1 MAKIWE
7 YYRGYV
13 RARHYTDLITRSCF
27 RSIRIEG
34 MEHIPAE
41 GAVMLAP
48 NHCATLMDPMLQ
60 LLLRPHK
67 DPIAFGARSDIF
79 KKPRVAKI
87 LRWLRIVP
95 LARERNGLAEVAK
108 NFEVFDEIIDCLD
121 HDVPFCMYAEGTHH
135 PERGMLPVK
144 KGIFRIAK
152 MASEQL
158 GKPIY
163 IVPIGTRPE
172 DPHEQMFMTPR
183 TNVHD
188 PSRTNVHDPHEQ
200 KFIENNT
207 RVNNTSMNNNIARE
221 KTSFKKP
228 TVEEI
233 AAYIQERKSPIDAE
247 AFYAYYESI
256 GWKVGNKPMKSWK
269 MAIVTWEKRRQA
281 ERKENSKTDRT
292 YGSNKEEGFDFFD
305 F

>member
-1 MAKIWE
+1 MEKPNYYAIIPATVRYDNDLRANEKLLYGEITALCGASGYCWGSNRYFADLYGVSTRIIAKWISHLE
-7 YYRGYV
+7 EKGYV
-13 RARHYTDLITRSCF
+13 NTKLIYK
-27 RSIRIEG
+27 EG
-34 MEHIPAE
+34 SKE
-41 GAVMLAP
+41 V
-48 NHCATLMDPMLQ
+48 Q
-60 LLLRPHK
+60 
-67 DPIAFGARSDIF
+67 
-79 KKPRVAKI
+79 
-87 LRWLRIVP
+87 
-95 LARERNGLAEVAK
+95 ER
-108 NFEVFDEIIDCLD
+108 
-121 HDVPFCMYAEGTHH
+121 
-135 PERGMLPVK
+135 R
-144 KGIFRIAK
+144 
-152 MASEQL
+152 
-158 GKPIY
+158 IY